1 MNNKNLDALFTG
13 LTGTPK
19 SSSSG
24 QPSTSLVPKVSDKS
38 VKSVPKVSDKSVKS
52 DKEPSERVSE
62 ERFCTIVQSD
72 ILRKIR
78 IIANR
83 EGLQI
88 KEVVNAAFE
97 KAIKSYERRNG
108 PVDGRMK
115 GDAKNLF

>member
-13 LTGTPK
+13 LTGMPK

-24 QPSTSLVPKVSDKS
+24 QPSTSL
-38 VKSVPKVSDKSVKS
+38 VPKVSDKSVKS

-62 ERFCTIVQSD
+62 ERFCTIVQS
-72 ILRKIR
+72 
-78 IIANR
+78 
-83 EGLQI
+83 
-88 KEVVNAAFE
+88 FE
-97 KAIKSYERRNG
+97 KAIKSYERRKG